1 MCRTAPFL
9 VLPLLLSVHALVFGS
24 GSESAA
30 AAAARVAVASPVDEA
45 PIIDGKVDD
54 DVWQN
59 AEVITDFIQ
68 AEPFEGR
75 LATEKTEVRIVYD
88 DRQVYVGVICFD
100 SDPSKIIVTDARRDA
115 SLDDTDSFR
124 VIFDTYLDRQNG
136 FVFGTNPAGLEHDG
150 QVTNEGEGGG
160 GGGGGGR
167 PGGQRRAQSGAGAGY
182 NLNWDTS
189 FTVATDIG
197 DYGWSAEFA
206 IPLRTLRYASGKPQT
221 WGLNF
226 QRNIRRK
233 REEVF
238 WSPVSRV
245 FNLYRLSSAG
255 ELHGLELET
264 PRNFKV
270 TPYLLGAAN
279 REFEIHD
286 SADLDGEW
294 GVDAKFGVTPAL
306 NLDVTYNTD
315 FAQVEVDAQ
324 QVNLT
329 RFSLFF
335 PEKRPFFL
343 ENAGYFQMGAPR
355 SVELFFS
362 RRIGIGPG
370 GVVVPIRAGAR
381 LSGKAGGYNIGFLNM
396 QTEDLA
402 GIVHANNYTV
412 ASVSREFPNRSS
424 LGALFV
430 NRLATGELA
439 GDDNWNRTFGFDG
452 KLGVGQDFTLTGFA
466 ARTQTPNLDGNDHSY
481 QGRGE
486 FRNKDVRAWAGYTEV
501 GENFNPEVG
510 FLRRDSYR
518 SFTAGV
524 FRHLRPDVA
533 LFRELRPHV
542 VYSSFWDFTGFKETE
557 FLHIDSHFDFENG
570 ALIEP
575 AVNHTVEGLKGPFEI
590 SPGVIVAPG
599 TYSHWELGWR
609 WNTNLAAP
617 LSYRGA
623 LTKGGFLSGNR
634 NVIDTTINYRY
645 GSRIITAFTW
655 SYNDVDLAEGSFV
668 ANLGQFRISYNFTPL
683 IYLQSFI
690 QYNDDIDTWSSNV
703 RFSWLNTGGTG
714 LFVVFNNSQGL
725 GDVLMGPQNR
735 SFIVKYTHQF
745 DVLN

>member
-1 MCRTAPFL
+1 MCRTAPLL
-9 VLPLLLSVHALVFGS
+9 VLPLLLSMHALVFGS

-30 AAAARVAVASPVDEA
+30 AAAARVAVATPVEEA
-45 PIIDGKVDD
+45 PVIDGKVDD
-54 DVWQN
+54 DVWHN

-75 LATEKTEVRIVYD
+75 PATEKTEVRIVYD
-88 DRQVYVGVICFD
+88 NRNVYLGVICFD
-100 SDPSKIIVTDARRDA
+100 SNPSQIIVTDARRDA
-115 SLDDTDSFR
+115 SLNDTDSFR
-124 VIFDTYLDRQNG
+124 VIFDTYRDRQNG

-150 QVTNEGEGGG
+150 QVTNEGEG

-279 REFEIHD
+279 REFEIQD

-315 FAQVEVDAQ
+315 FAQVEVDTQ

-329 RFSLFF
+329 RFNLFF

-343 ENAGYFQMGAPR
+343 ENAGYFQMGAPQ

-362 RRIGIGPG
+362 RRIGIGPE

-381 LSGKAGGYNIGFLNM
+381 LSGKAGGYNVGFLNM
-396 QTEDLA
+396 QTEDLP
-402 GIVHANNYTV
+402 GIAHANNYTV

-430 NRLATGELA
+430 NRLGTGELA
-439 GDDNWNRTFGFDG
+439 GDDNWNRTFGVDG
-452 KLGVGQDFTLTGFA
+452 KLGFGQDFTVTGFA
-466 ARTQTPNLDGNDHSY
+466 AKTQTPNLDGSDHSY
-481 QGRGE
+481 RGRAE
-486 FRNKDVRAWAGYTEV
+486 FQNKDLRAWLGYTEV

-510 FLRRDSYR
+510 FLRRHSYR
-518 SFTAGV
+518 TVTMGV
-524 FRHLRPDVA
+524 FRHLRPDIA

-542 VYSSFWDFTGFKETE
+542 TYSSFWDLTGFKETE
-557 FLHIDSHFDFENG
+557 FLHFDSHFDFENG

-575 AVNHTVEGLKGPFEI
+575 AVNHTVEGLKEPFEI
-590 SPGVIVAPG
+590 SPGIIVAPG
-599 TYSHWELGWR
+599 TYTHWELGWR

-617 LSYRGA
+617 LSYQGA

-645 GSRIITAFTW
+645 GSKIITAFTW

-683 IYLQSFI
+683 TYLQAFV

-725 GDVLMGPQNR
+725 GDILMGPQNR
-735 SFIVKYTHQF
+735 SFIVKYTRQF
-745 DVLN
+745 NVLN